1 VRIFKKAVLAA
12 LARAGY
18 GVHKIT
24 AQRSNPTYDP
34 TKFRPVPIDWRVVPA
49 NNKFYDPN
57 SEGIYTL
64 ATETVIP
71 RPQAPREPTLDFDR
85 ERERARHY
93 AFKYPQGRLPRD
105 RYTLALGWL
114 GPGSGLLL
122 EACTGNPRDDVRAAV
137 ASLGYSYQ
145 AIDIHP
151 GHPDVKREDLTKL
164 SLPTASV
171 ARILSCD
178 TLEHIENYQTALGE
192 MHRVLQDHGNA
203 IVHIPCRWFDR
214 AEGEPIKPGIDATG
228 HVYYHAAREFL
239 SEATKV
245 GFVVPRVAFILDP
258 SSLLAVLVKAPRLA
272 I

>member
-1 VRIFKKAVLAA
+1 MRILKNVVLAA

-24 AQRSNPTYDP
+24 AHGSIATYDP
-34 TKFRPVPIDWRVVPA
+34 AMFRPVPIDWRVVPA
-49 NNKFYDPN
+49 ENKFYDPN
-57 SEGIYTL
+57 AEGIYTL

-71 RPQAPREPTLDFDR
+71 RPQAPRERPLDFDR

-93 AFKYPQGRLPRD
+93 AFACPQGRLPRD
-105 RYTLALGWL
+105 RYSLALRWL
-114 GPGSGLLL
+114 EPGSGLLL
-122 EACTGNPRDDVRAAV
+122 DACTGNPRDDVRATV
-137 ASLGYSYQ
+137 ASQGYRYQ
-145 AIDIHP
+145 AIDIRP
-151 GHPDVKREDLTKL
+151 GHPEVKREDLTKL

-178 TLEHIENYQTALGE
+178 TLEHIENYQAALGE
-192 MHRVLQDHGNA
+192 MYRVLEDHGHA

-214 AEGEPIKPGIDATG
+214 AEGEPIKPGIDPAG

-239 SEATKV
+239 REATNV
-245 GFVVPRVAFILDP
+245 GFVIPRVVFILDP
-258 SSLLAVLVKAPRLA
+258 SSLLTVLVKAPPLA